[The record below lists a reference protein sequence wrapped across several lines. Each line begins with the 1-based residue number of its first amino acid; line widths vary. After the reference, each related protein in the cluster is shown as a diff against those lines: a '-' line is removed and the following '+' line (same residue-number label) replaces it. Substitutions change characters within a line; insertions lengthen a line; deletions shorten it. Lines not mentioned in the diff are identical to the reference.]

1 VFELEHAGGLCRR
14 GQQVGKL
21 SAVKCNASSQF
32 GRRAFLQL
40 TGLAAAGSYLG
51 PLASGA
57 EPAGAAPRATHTL
70 RIRQGEV
77 ELAPG
82 RRITTTMYNGQLP
95 GPPLRA
101 TVGQQVRVDV
111 HNETDTT
118 EQIHWQG
125 QTLADATAAIVPA
138 HSWRRMEFTP
148 EHAGLYLYH
157 SQVVA
162 ATDLGAG
169 LYSGQAGAL
178 LVEPGHHPGRYDR
191 EWLVVLKGCEPFMR
205 RTGRGY
211 EVGYSALSVNGRL
224 PGHCPPLR
232 VNTGDR
238 VLLHVLN
245 AGATESYRLELPGHV
260 FEVTALDGH
269 SVPLPARV
277 AALHL
282 TPGQRV
288 SAYVVMSQP
297 SAWQVREATDSMPDL
312 RHFGAPGLSEA
323 GAVLAGSA
331 VVAGAKFGSSTLAGT
346 TPTGATLAG
355 ATLGS
360 ATLPCNTL
368 AMVLTRH
375 PAARSGFNRWS
386 VNGRSFSSA
395 DPQPMFRVRAGS
407 RYRLQIHNTSDE
419 IIPLHL
425 QRHRLQM
432 SGVRRDVVAIGPQQ
446 RVEVDF
452 LAEGRGPAL
461 LHCTRQLH
469 ADFGLGALL
478 DYT

>member
-1 VFELEHAGGLCRR
+1 MPVRLCRR

-40 TGLAAAGSYLG
+40 SGLAAAGSYLG
-51 PLASGA
+51 PLASAA
-57 EPAGAAPRATHTL
+57 EPASPALHATHTL
-70 RIRQGEV
+70 HIRRGEV

-95 GPPLRA
+95 GPALRA

-111 HNETDTT
+111 CNETDTT

-125 QTLADATAAIVPA
+125 QSLADETTAIVPA

-148 EHAGLYLYH
+148 ERAGVYLYH

-162 ATDLGAG
+162 ATDLRAG

-178 LVEPGHHPGRYDR
+178 LVEPGQHSGRYDR

-211 EVGYSALSVNGRL
+211 EVGYSALTVNGRL
-224 PGHCPPLR
+224 PGHSPPLR

-245 AGATESYRLELPGHV
+245 AGATEVYCLELPGHV
-260 FEVTALDGH
+260 FEVTALDGY
-269 SVPLPARV
+269 SVTLPARV

-282 TPGQRV
+282 APGQRV
-288 SAYVVMSQP
+288 SAHVVMSQP
-297 SAWQVREATDSMPDL
+297 GAWRVREAADSMRDL
-312 RHFGAPGLSEA
+312 GDFRAPGLRE
-323 GAVLAGSA
+323 
-331 VVAGAKFGSSTLAGT
+331 
-346 TPTGATLAG
+346 PG
-355 ATLGS
+355 ATLGRATPAGAVFAD
-360 ATLPCNTL
+360 ATLADAAVADATF
-368 AMVLTRH
+368 AMVLARH
-375 PAARSGFNRWS
+375 PAARCGLNRWS
-386 VNGRSFSSA
+386 VNGMSFSSA
-395 DPQPMFRVRAGS
+395 DPQPAFRVRAGL
-407 RYRLQIHNTSDE
+407 RYRVQIHNTSDE
-419 IIPLHL
+419 VIPLHL
-425 QRHRLQM
+425 RGHRLQM
-432 SGVRRDVVAIGPQQ
+432 HGVLRDVIAIGAQQ

-452 LAEGRGPAL
+452 LGEGRGPAL
-461 LHCTRQLH
+461 LHCTRQLQ
-469 ADFGLGALL
+469 ADFGLRALF

>member
-1 VFELEHAGGLCRR
+1 MCSSSSMPVRLCRR
-14 GQQVGKL
+14 GQQVDKL
-21 SAVKCNASSQF
+21 SPVKCNASSQF

-40 TGLAAAGSYLG
+40 SGLAAAGSYLG

-57 EPAGAAPRATHTL
+57 EPASPAPRATHTL
-70 RIRQGEV
+70 RIRQSEV

-82 RRITTTMYNGQLP
+82 RHITTTTYNGQLP
-95 GPPLRA
+95 GPPLRV

-111 HNETDTT
+111 YNETDTT

-125 QTLADATAAIVPA
+125 QSLADATTAIIPA

-211 EVGYSALSVNGRL
+211 EVGYSALTVNGRL
-224 PGHCPPLR
+224 PGCSPPLR

-245 AGATESYRLELPGHV
+245 AGATEVYCLELPGHV
-260 FEVTALDGH
+260 FEVTALDGY
-269 SVPLPARV
+269 SVPLPVRV

-282 TPGQRV
+282 APGQRV

-297 SAWQVREATDSMPDL
+297 GAWRVREAGDSMLDL
-312 RHFGAPGLSEA
+312 GDFRAAGLGERGTPLAGGTLGSATPA
-323 GAVLAGSA
+323 GAM
-331 VVAGAKFGSSTLAGT
+331 F
-346 TPTGATLAG
+346 AG
-355 ATLGS
+355 ATLGNVTPAGAEFAD
-360 ATLPCNTL
+360 ATF
-368 AMVLTRH
+368 AMVLARH
-375 PAARSGFNRWS
+375 PAARSGLNRWS
-386 VNGRSFSSA
+386 VNGVSFSSA
-395 DPQPMFRVRAGS
+395 DPQPAFRVRAGL

-419 IIPLHL
+419 VIPLHL
-425 QRHRLQM
+425 RGHRLQM
-432 SGVRRDVVAIGPQQ
+432 HGVLRDVVAIGAQQ

-452 LAEGRGPAL
+452 LAEGRGPAAF
-461 LHCTRQLH
+461 HSTKQLH
-469 ADFGLGALL
+469 ADFGLRALF

>member
-1 VFELEHAGGLCRR
+1 MPVGLCRR

-40 TGLAAAGSYLG
+40 SGLAAAGSYLG

-57 EPAGAAPRATHTL
+57 EPASPAPRATHTL

-82 RRITTTMYNGQLP
+82 RRITTTTYNGQLP
-95 GPPLRA
+95 GPQLRA

-111 HNETDTT
+111 YNETDTT

-125 QTLADATAAIVPA
+125 QSLADATTAIVPA

-148 EHAGLYLYH
+148 ERAGLYLYH

-162 ATDLGAG
+162 ATDLAAG

-178 LVEPGHHPGRYDR
+178 LVEPRQHPGRYDR
-191 EWLVVLKGCEPFMR
+191 QWSVVLKGCEPFLR

-211 EVGYSALSVNGRL
+211 EVGYSALTLNGRL
-224 PGHCPPLR
+224 PGHSPPLR
-232 VNTGDR
+232 ANTGDR

-245 AGATESYRLELPGHV
+245 AGATEVYRLELPGHG
-260 FEVTALDGH
+260 FEVTALDGC
-269 SVPLPARV
+269 SVPMPARV

-288 SAYVVMSQP
+288 SADVVVSQP
-297 SAWQVREATDSMPDL
+297 SAWRVREAADSMLDL
-312 RHFGAPGLSEA
+312 GQFGAPEINEPGP
-323 GAVLAGSA
+323 
-331 VVAGAKFGSSTLAGT
+331 TLAG
-346 TPTGATLAG
+346 PTAGDATA
-355 ATLGS
+355 AS
-360 ATLPCNTL
+360 ATL

-386 VNGRSFSSA
+386 VNGMSFSSA

-432 SGVRRDVVAIGPQQ
+432 NGVDRDVVAIGPQQ

-452 LAEGRGPAL
+452 LAKGGGPAL

-469 ADFGLGALL
+469 ADFGLRALL

>member
-1 VFELEHAGGLCRR
+1 MCSSSSMPVWLCRR

-40 TGLAAAGSYLG
+40 SGLAAAGSYLG

-57 EPAGAAPRATHTL
+57 EPASPAPRATHTL

-82 RRITTTMYNGQLP
+82 RRITTTTYNGQLP
-95 GPPLRA
+95 GPQLRA

-111 HNETDTT
+111 YNETDTT

-125 QTLADATAAIVPA
+125 QRLADVTTAIVPA

-148 EHAGLYLYH
+148 ERAGLYLYH

-178 LVEPGHHPGRYDR
+178 LVEPGQHPGRYDR
-191 EWLVVLKGCEPFMR
+191 EWLVVLKGCEPFLR
-205 RTGRGY
+205 RTGHGY
-211 EVGYSALSVNGRL
+211 EVGYSALTLNGRL
-224 PGHCPPLR
+224 PGHCLPLR

-245 AGATESYRLELPGHV
+245 AGATEVYRLELPGHV
-260 FEVTALDGH
+260 FEVTALDGC
-269 SVPLPARV
+269 SVPMPARV
-277 AALHL
+277 AVLDL

-297 SAWQVREATDSMPDL
+297 SAWRVREAADSILDL
-312 RHFGAPGLSEA
+312 GHFGALGLS
-323 GAVLAGSA
+323 G
-331 VVAGAKFGSSTLAGT
+331 
-346 TPTGATLAG
+346 PGATLADAAVGG
-355 ATLGS
+355 AAAGD
-360 ATLPCNTL
+360 ATAASTTL

-386 VNGRSFSSA
+386 VNGMSFSSA
-395 DPQPMFRVRAGS
+395 DPQPMFRVRTGS

-432 SGVRRDVVAIGPQQ
+432 SGVHRDVVAIRPQQ

-452 LAEGRGPAL
+452 LAEGGGPAL

-469 ADFGLGALL
+469 ADFGLRALL

>member
-1 VFELEHAGGLCRR
+1 MVN
-14 GQQVGKL
+14 L

-40 TGLAAAGSYLG
+40 SGLAAAGSYLG
-51 PLASGA
+51 PLASAA
-57 EPAGAAPRATHTL
+57 EPASPAPHATHTL
-70 RIRQGEV
+70 HIRRGEV

-82 RRITTTMYNGQLP
+82 RRITTTTYNGQLP
-95 GPPLRA
+95 GPALRA

-111 HNETDTT
+111 CNETDTT

-125 QTLADATAAIVPA
+125 QSLADATTAIVPA
-138 HSWRRMEFTP
+138 YSWRRMEFTP
-148 EHAGLYLYH
+148 ERAGLYLYH

-178 LVEPGHHPGRYDR
+178 LVEPGQHPGRYDR

-211 EVGYSALSVNGRL
+211 EVGYSALTINGRL
-224 PGHCPPLR
+224 PGHSPPLR

-245 AGATESYRLELPGHV
+245 AGATEVYCLELPGHV
-260 FEVTALDGH
+260 FEITALDGY
-269 SVPLPARV
+269 SVPMPARV

-282 TPGQRV
+282 APGQRV

-297 SAWQVREATDSMPDL
+297 GAWRVREAADSMLDL
-312 RHFGAPGLSEA
+312 TDFHAPGLSEHGAPLADATHGRAAPA
-323 GAVLAGSA
+323 GAE
-331 VVAGAKFGSSTLAGT
+331 F
-346 TPTGATLAG
+346 PDATF
-355 ATLGS
+355 
-360 ATLPCNTL
+360 
-368 AMVLTRH
+368 AMVLARH
-375 PAARSGFNRWS
+375 PAARSGLNRWS
-386 VNGRSFSSA
+386 VNGVSFSSA
-395 DPQPMFRVRAGS
+395 DPQPAFRVRAGL

-419 IIPLHL
+419 VIPLHL
-425 QRHRLQM
+425 RGHRLQM
-432 SGVRRDVVAIGPQQ
+432 HGVLRDVVAIGAQQ

-452 LAEGRGPAL
+452 LAEGRGPASF
-461 LHCTRQLH
+461 HCTRQLH
-469 ADFGLGALL
+469 ADFGLRALF